1 MPCRCPIV
9 AAHFAEA
16 LGFCRKTGYLP
27 ELAWTCCDYA
37 GLLLESDG
45 AGDREKAMA
54 LLDEGLV
61 ISHDLGMRPLRECI
75 LSRREIL

>member
-1 MPCRCPIV
+1 M

-37 GLLLESDG
+37 DALLERDD

-54 LLDEGLV
+54 LLDEGLAL
-61 ISHDLGMRPLRECI
+61 SRDLGMRPLMERV
-75 LSRREIL
+75 LSRREILKA